1 MAKKKILIIEDD
13 AFLLELC
20 SRKIKEMNFEI
31 LEATDGES
39 GLEIIRKEKPDLVL
53 LDLGLPKMD
62 GMEVL
67 KRVRKDPKT
76 KQIKVLIFSNYSDR
90 QKVKEGLG
98 LEVSDYLIKAHFT
111 LDEVVEKIQ
120 KLLGVL

>member
-120 KLLGVL
+120 KLLGVS